1 MARRKRELPVYEKVE
16 IIDAGAEGKAVARI
30 NDQVIFIPFAA
41 PGDVVDVQ
49 ITKKRRS
56 YLKGKVLNFHELS
69 DKRTEPRCEHFGTC
83 GGCKWQHLKYE
94 EQLAFKQKQVKDNLS
109 RIGKFEMPE
118 LNPILPS
125 ENIYFYRNKLE
136 YTFSSRRWLTEYSKD
151 IDFADRNMNGLGF
164 YMPGMFD
171 RVLGI
176 NNCYL
181 QEEPSNSIRLAV
193 KDYTQQLGLE
203 YYDVKSHTGFLRNL
217 LIRSSSTG
225 DLMVVL
231 VVKYEDQENI
241 HKVLNFMS
249 DKFPQITSLM
259 YAVNTGVN
267 DVFAGFDIRLFK
279 GKPYIEEKM
288 EDLRF
293 RIGPVSFYQTNSKQ
307 AYELYKVARAFA
319 GLTGTEVVY
328 DLYTGTGTIANFVA
342 NQSAKLVGI
351 EYVEGAIEDARVN
364 SELNN
369 IKNTQFFAGD
379 IAQVL
384 NNEFVQQNGI
394 PDVIITDPPRAGMHE
409 KVVRQIIEIAPE
421 KIIYISCNPAT
432 QARDVTLLDA
442 LYAVEKVQPV
452 DMFPHTHHVE
462 NVMKLVKRK

>member
-1 MARRKRELPVYEKVE
+1 MPKKRREQPVYTNVE
-16 IIDAGAEGKAVARI
+16 ITDAGAEGKAVARV
-30 NDQVIFIPFAA
+30 NDQVVFIPFAA
-41 PGDVVDVQ
+41 PGDVVDIQV
-49 ITKKRRS
+49 TKKRRS
-56 YLKGKVLNFHELS
+56 YLKGKILEIHTYS

-94 EQLAFKQKQVKDNLS
+94 EQLRFKQKQVKDNLS

-118 LNPILPS
+118 LHPILPS

-136 YTFSSRRWLTEYSKD
+136 FTFSGRRWLTEYSKE

-171 RVLGI
+171 RVLDI

-203 YYDVKSHTGFLRNL
+203 YYDVKNHTGFLRNL
-217 LIRSSSTG
+217 LIRSSTTG

-231 VVKYEDQENI
+231 VVKYEDHGKINE
-241 HKVLNFMS
+241 VLQFIA

-267 DVFAGFDIRLFK
+267 DVFANFEIKLFK
-279 GKPYIEEKM
+279 GNPYIEEEM
-288 EDLRF
+288 EGLRF
-293 RIGPVSFYQTNSKQ
+293 RIGPVSFYQTNSHQ
-307 AYELYKVARAFA
+307 AYQLYKVARDYA
-319 GLTGTEVVY
+319 GLTGNEVVY

-342 NQSAKLVGI
+342 SRSKKVVGI
-351 EYVEGAIEDARVN
+351 EYVESAVEDARVN
-364 SELNN
+364 SELNGLD
-369 IKNTQFFAGD
+369 NTSYFAGD
-379 IAQVL
+379 IARVL
-384 NNEFVQQNGI
+384 DEDFVNDNGK
-394 PDVIITDPPRAGMHE
+394 PDVVITDPPRAGMHQT
-409 KVVRQIIEIAPE
+409 VVEQLLKIAPE
-421 KIIYISCNPAT
+421 RIVYISCNPAT
-432 QARDVTLLDA
+432 QARDVTLLDEM
-442 LYAVEKVQPV
+442 YAVEEIQPV

-462 NVMKLVKRK
+462 NVIKLVKRK